1 MKQTEI
7 GLIPDDWEV
16 KKLSEIG
23 TFCKG
28 SGISREE
35 SNTGELPAIRY
46 GELYTTHNDYIKSFK
61 SHISNEVASKSRRLK
76 QGDLL
81 FTCSGETKEDI
92 GKCVAFI
99 GSERA
104 YAGGDLLILSPTINI
119 DSLFY
124 GFLLNTNIAV
134 KQKSAMAQGDAIV
147 HISTESIGKVLVPL
161 PPLAEQHRIAKALS
175 DVDALI
181 STTEKLIQKKK
192 NIKQG
197 AMQNLLTGK
206 KRLPGFAKS
215 TNYKQTELGPIP
227 EDWEVKNI
235 GITCNVITGGEAPAI
250 YSKDK
255 NTLYKYPIYSNGRE
269 VYGYHTNYTIDHD
282 AVCISSIGENT
293 GDIFYYQK
301 NFTPIIR
308 LKVIIPKKSNIDTEF
323 LYYCLKTIKIDTT
336 KNGGIPNINSN
347 DVKSINY
354 IQPTNKEEQTAIANI
369 LSSMDKEMETLNTK
383 LEKYRNLKTAMMQ
396 QLLTGKIRLM

>member
-7 GLIPDDWEV
+7 DGVADTLIPDDWEV
-16 KKLSEIG
+16 KRL
-23 TFCKG
+23 
-28 SGISREE
+28 
-35 SNTGELPAIRY
+35 GELFEMR
-46 GELYTTHNDYIKSFK
+46 
-61 SHISNEVASKSRRLK
+61 
-76 QGDLL
+76 
-81 FTCSGETKEDI
+81 
-92 GKCVAFI
+92 
-99 GSERA
+99 
-104 YAGGDLLILSPTINI
+104 AGGDVNKQHFSYYKSDKYKYKIFSNGLENEGV
-119 DSLFY
+119 Y
-124 GFLLNTNIAV
+124 GFTDLPRYKGDSITITGRGTVGVSMYRKDDFDAVIRLLVLESRNKNQTNNFFISELINEVV
-134 KQKSAMAQGDAIV
+134 KFPNE
-147 HISTESIGKVLVPL
+147 STGVPQLTVPQIKDVLIPL
-161 PPLAEQHRIAKALS
+161 PPLPEQQRIAKALS

-206 KRLPGFAKS
+206 KRLPGFGPQTKS
-215 TNYKQTELGPIP
+215 PAYKQTELGPIP

-235 GITCNVITGGEAPAI
+235 GTTCNVITGGEAPVV

-255 NTLYKYPIYSNGRE
+255 NTLYKYPIYSNGKE
-269 VYGYHTNYTIDHD
+269 VYGYHASYTIDHD

-354 IQPTNKEEQTAIANI
+354 IQPTSKEEQTAIANV
-369 LSSMDKEMETLNTK
+369 LSSMDKEIETLNTK